1 MTLFTLNENTM
12 NNLKKQYADTIFNE
26 LKTNLTIENPMRVP
40 KLVKICINTG
50 ISEAT
55 DANVKEASQNLTVIT
70 GQKAVITR
78 AKKAV
83 SNFKIRKGD
92 IVGCKVTLR
101 KKKMY
106 DFMQRLIHIA
116 IPAIRDFQ
124 GISTRGFDGRGNYS
138 LGIQE
143 MIIFP
148 EINPDTIQYNHGID
162 INIVTS
168 AENDEHAKAL
178 LTMFG
183 MPFRQGA

>member
-1 MTLFTLNENTM
+1 MQNEITM
-12 NNLKKQYADTIFNE
+12 DNLKKQYTDTIFAKLKNE
-26 LKTNLTIENPMRVP
+26 LSIENSMQVP
-40 KLVKICINTG
+40 KLKKICINTG
-50 ISEAT
+50 ISEAN
-55 DANVKEASQNLTVIT
+55 DVNVKEASHNLTVIT
-70 GQKAVITR
+70 GQKAAITR

-101 KKKMY
+101 KKRMY
-106 DFMQRLIHIA
+106 DFLQRLIHIA
-116 IPAIRDFQ
+116 IPVIRDFQ
-124 GISTRGFDGRGNYS
+124 GVSSNGFDGNGNYS

-148 EINPDTIQYNHGID
+148 EVDPDKIQYNHGID